1 MEIAKT
7 NFLDDIIETKKGDLE
22 RLNKYYPLKELKEK
36 VPTLKPVRDFLSA
49 VSTKGGP
56 DEIRIIA
63 EVKRASPSKGVLR
76 ADFYPFEIART
87 YQLNGAAAVSVVTEE
102 KHFLG
107 RLDWLEAIKR
117 NLKLPVLR
125 KDFIIDEYQVYESRI
140 NGADAVLLIAAILSD
155 GLLNDLMRATSG
167 LGMVPLVEVHNE
179 EELER
184 ASKAGARLIG
194 INNRDLRTFKVDIN
208 TTIRLA
214 PKAPEGTV
222 IVSESG
228 ISTKEEIDELKASGV
243 SAFLIGETFITQPD
257 LADVG
262 RKLKE
267 LRGAS

>member
-1 MEIAKT
+1 MEIAKA

-117 NLKLPVLR
+117 NLKLPVLFVVEDNHPPGR
-125 KDFIIDEYQVYESRI
+125 IDGNDSPYPLMK
-140 NGADAVLLIAAILSD
+140 LLAE
-155 GLLNDLMRATSG
+155 RA
-167 LGMVPLVEVHNE
+167 PENE
-179 EELER
+179 EAE
-184 ASKAGARLIG
+184 ARG
-194 INNRDLRTFKVDIN
+194 EGPCEP
-208 TTIRLA
+208 A
-214 PKAPEGTV
+214 PH
-222 IVSESG
+222 
-228 ISTKEEIDELKASGV
+228 
-243 SAFLIGETFITQPD
+243 
-257 LADVG
+257 
-262 RKLKE
+262 
-267 LRGAS
+267 